1 VAERPP
7 EDEARDD
14 EPDARLYTSE
24 PLEAED
30 GTEYVIRQQN
40 VGRESELGGGEWPD
54 PHTPPRS
61 PAPGSAAP
69 EHEPADVDRPEH
81 ERHDAGISRPRPHR
95 DPS

>member
-1 VAERPP
+1 MPGGDR
-7 EDEARDD
+7 EDAPDD
-14 EPDARLYTSE
+14 EPDARLYSSE

-54 PHTPPRS
+54 PHTPPQS

-69 EHEPADVDRPEH
+69 EPAEADRPESAP
-81 ERHDAGISRPRPHR
+81 HDEGISRPRPHR
-95 DPS
+95 DAT